1 MTVTPEEGSDRVS
14 FAASQEQHI
23 SPNSRKLISIEAN
36 PPQAHSLSS
45 GKEAIELVPTSANN
59 LPDDI
64 KVIPC
69 LNYLS
74 PTFQTKIM
82 VENCGDREYIF
93 LKGDMICC
101 SWINSY
107 DQINQVPE
115 AVTNMWIGPA
125 DSEEINSVE
134 LTEDQA
140 KHQASICLLYTSP
153 SPRDS

>member
-1 MTVTPEEGSDRVS
+1 MYKNKRFACPYIKPTRDINTMTVTPEKGSDRVS

-23 SPNSRKLISIEAN
+23 SPNSRKLISIEVN
-36 PPQAHSLSS
+36 PPQAHNLSS

-82 VENCGDREYIF
+82 VENCGDEDYIF

-101 SWINSY
+101 SLTSSY
-107 DQINQVPE
+107 
-115 AVTNMWIGPA
+115 
-125 DSEEINSVE
+125 
-134 LTEDQA
+134 
-140 KHQASICLLYTSP
+140 CLLYTSP